1 MPTNL
6 YGPGD
11 NYHSENAHVLPAM
24 IRRFYEAKEAG
35 IKEVTIW
42 GSGKPRREL
51 MYVDDLAKGVL
62 FLLTLKDPPN
72 WVNLGTGID
81 HSIFEIAEIVKKTIG
96 FQGSIKNDLTKPDG
110 MPVKRLDV
118 SLMKSLGWEAEIKL
132 EDGVKFAY
140 EDFRE
145 GLALGNTRL

>member
-1 MPTNL
+1 
-6 YGPGD
+6 
-11 NYHSENAHVLPAM
+11 M

-81 HSIFEIAEIVKKTIG
+81 HSIFEIAEIVKKLLAFKALLKTI
-96 FQGSIKNDLTKPDG
+96 
-110 MPVKRLDV
+110 
-118 SLMKSLGWEAEIKL
+118 
-132 EDGVKFAY
+132 
-140 EDFRE
+140 
-145 GLALGNTRL
+145 